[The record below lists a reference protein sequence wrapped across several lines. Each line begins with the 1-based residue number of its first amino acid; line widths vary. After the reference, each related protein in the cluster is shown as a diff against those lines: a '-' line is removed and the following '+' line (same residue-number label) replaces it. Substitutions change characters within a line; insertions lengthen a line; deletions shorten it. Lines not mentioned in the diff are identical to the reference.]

1 MTVGHKPLG
10 YIRVHG
16 TWYILHGTCYMVHG
30 TWYMVHVTWYMVHVN
45 LDFIGDDCFLK
56 QVPTLVVVEL
66 HKVVIPGAPV
76 H

>member
-1 MTVGHKPLG
+1 MKVGLKPLG
-10 YIRVHG
+10 YIRLHG
-16 TWYILHGTCYMVHG
+16 TWYILHVTWYMVHGTCYMVHG
-30 TWYMVHVTWYMVHVN
+30 TCYMVHVN

-66 HKVVIPGAPV
+66 HEVVIPGAPV